1 MNENTDLMRLAAT
14 AKHMG
19 ISEITLWRLGRDV
32 ADFPKKIVISPRCC
46 AYRRSEIDAWLK
58 TRRV

>member
-1 MNENTDLMRLAAT
+1 MNQNTDLLRLAAA

-32 ADFPKKIVISPRCC
+32 ADFPKKIVITKRCC
-46 AYRRSEIDAWLK
+46 AYRKSELDAWMK
-58 TRRV
+58 TREV